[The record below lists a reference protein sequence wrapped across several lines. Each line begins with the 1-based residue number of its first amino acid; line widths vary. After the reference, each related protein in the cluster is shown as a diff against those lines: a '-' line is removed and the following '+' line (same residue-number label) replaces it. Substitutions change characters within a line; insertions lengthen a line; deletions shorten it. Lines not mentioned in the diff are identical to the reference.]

1 MAIALYLNN
10 QENERTH
17 MDGNNLQIS
26 PAGPSADLYEFIED
40 DAALAELVESWRRSG
55 LSSVAMDFEGEFNL
69 HVYGEHLCLVQLF
82 DGKRFY
88 IVDALKVSGEALRRL
103 LESPVEK
110 IMFDCMGDSALARR
124 CHGIEIRNVYDL
136 RVAAM
141 ALGFKGG
148 LSALIERSL
157 NIDVAGKGGK
167 KRRQMSNWMT
177 RPLKKEQIR
186 YALDDV
192 RHLFQL
198 KRALT
203 EELAGNPRLA
213 KRVEAQMNH
222 CARPSHPDRPEW
234 ERAAGYSRMS
244 HRTRVFLKNLF
255 IARDE
260 IARNRNRPASYLIDK
275 KMVSD
280 MAAKESIKGFVF
292 LQRLR
297 PDEIGKLEKALE
309 AARKETG
316 D

>member
-1 MAIALYLNN
+1 
-10 QENERTH
+10 
-17 MDGNNLQIS
+17 MDENNLQIS
-26 PAGPSADLYEFIED
+26 SAGQSTSLYEFIED
-40 DAALAELVESWRRSG
+40 DVALSELVEGWRRSG
-55 LSSVAMDFEGEFNL
+55 LASVAMDFEGEFNL
-69 HVYGEHLCLVQLF
+69 HIYGEHLCLVQLF

-88 IVDALKVSGEALRRL
+88 IVDALKVSGEALRCL

-124 CHGIEIRNVYDL
+124 CYGIEIRNVYDL

-148 LSALIERSL
+148 LSALIERCL
-157 NIDVAGKGGK
+157 NIGTAGKGGK
-167 KRRQMSNWMT
+167 KRKQMSNWLT

-192 RHLFQL
+192 RYLFRL
-198 KRALT
+198 KNALT
-203 EELAGNPRLA
+203 QELDGNPKLA
-213 KRVEAQMNH
+213 KRVEAQMKH

-234 ERAAGYSRMS
+234 ERAPGYSRMN
-244 HRTRVFLKNLF
+244 HRTKVFLKNLF
-255 IARDE
+255 MARDE
-260 IARNRNRPASYLIDK
+260 IARNRNCPASYLIDK

-280 MAAKESIKGFVF
+280 MAVKESIKGFVF

-309 AARKETG
+309 TAREEAG